1 MGILAKLGW
10 LGKKLYQFVEITIL
24 DGYLDNN
31 GIEREFIISEEEKD
45 ETINLRLENS
55 MVKDLAN
62 ETDEE
67 KKEESKEETEEKSTF
82 LTNPKTGDQ
91 IIIYCIIF
99 ISASLVLL
107 FTIIVRK
114 KGKKYRGKH

>member
-10 LGKKLYQFVEITIL
+10 LGKKLYQFVEITTL

-55 MVKDLAN
+55 MVNIKPIKQ
-62 ETDEE
+62 
-67 KKEESKEETEEKSTF
+67 KKKKFPKPKNNQFQLSKKKNKFIYERNSRLNNKS
-82 LTNPKTGDQ
+82 
-91 IIIYCIIF
+91 
-99 ISASLVLL
+99 
-107 FTIIVRK
+107 
-114 KGKKYRGKH
+114 YRRY